1 MSHIP
6 ASSTT
11 GRADL
16 VSRSRSDATLSPAD
30 WDFWSM
36 AGTAVEDLRRRFRIP
51 PLAPGD
57 AAADDRPPGFTP
69 IE

>member
-1 MSHIP
+1 
-6 ASSTT
+6 
-11 GRADL
+11 
-16 VSRSRSDATLSPAD
+16 
-30 WDFWSM
+30 M